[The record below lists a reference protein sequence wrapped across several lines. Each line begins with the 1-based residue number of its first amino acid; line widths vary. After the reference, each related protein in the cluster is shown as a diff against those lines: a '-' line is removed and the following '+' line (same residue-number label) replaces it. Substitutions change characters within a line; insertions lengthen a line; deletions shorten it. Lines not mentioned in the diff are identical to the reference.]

1 MASCLCEIQ
10 LENEI
15 AIMFKK
21 LFVEHPESVG
31 ESYFEHMG
39 VAFGFGLHMMGA
51 AFACMI
57 HGLIPGLF
65 KSTGSKAV
73 ICLHDR
79 LVTNRCRHVAPASDG
94 IATSHKT
101 AVS

>member
-1 MASCLCEIQ
+1 
-10 LENEI
+10 
-15 AIMFKK
+15 MFKK

-31 ESYFEHMG
+31 ESYFEHMRM
-39 VAFGFGLHMMGA
+39 AFGFGFTMMA
-51 AFACMI
+51 AAIACII

-65 KSTGSKAV
+65 KTTGRKTV

-79 LVTNRCRHVAPASDG
+79 LVTNRCRHAVAPNDT
-94 IATSHKT
+94 IANSPKT